1 MNAINNKN
9 YKTYL
14 GLLIASTGIILLTLT
29 FQSTLFSSSV
39 SAQKVTGAA
48 LDKKAADA
56 CAKDSI
62 GKKNKD
68 GCVQGYKIGY
78 EGTKQSFG
86 LMLCRWPTPTASN
99 PGATSEILGCD
110 RGIVLGERGAKDD
123 SVGATN
129 LSAATKACAQYQNQR
144 VKTNFHTCV
153 AAYSAAKQAGKV
165 SAAKCSGANKDACL
179 TGANAG
185 KKQHDEDKKERE
197 KEREKER
204 TEDGED
210 AKEAAK
216 LRKEKDPALNCID
229 NRDKCDLM
237 RKYVNPIIG
246 FLTALVGIAVT
257 IGLISGGIRYAS
269 AGNDPQ
275 KVGAAKK
282 QITNAILALLA
293 LFILYALIRWIAPA
307 LL

>member
-1 MNAINNKN
+1 MNAINNKK

-14 GLLIASTGIILLTLT
+14 GLLCASIGIMLLVLA
-29 FQSTLFSSSV
+29 FQNTLFPTFV
-39 SAQKVTGAA
+39 SAQRVTGAA
-48 LDKKAADA
+48 LDKKAEDA
-56 CAKDSI
+56 CAKDTI

-68 GCVQGYKIGY
+68 GCAQGYKVGY
-78 EGTKQSFG
+78 EGSQQSYG
-86 LMLCRWPTPTASN
+86 QMLCRYPNPTMSN
-99 PGATSEILGCD
+99 PGATSVVLGCD
-110 RGIVLGERGAKDD
+110 RGLVLGERGAKDD
-123 SVGATN
+123 SVGGVD
-129 LSAATKACAQYQNQR
+129 LDAATKACAKYQNQR
-144 VKTNFHTCV
+144 VKANFHACT
-153 AAYSAAKQAGKV
+153 AAYAAAKKAGKV
-165 SAAKCSGANKDACL
+165 NAAKCSGANKEACQ

-185 KKQHDEDKKERE
+185 KKQFDEDKKKRE

-204 TEDGED
+204 EEDGED
-210 AKEAAK
+210 AKEAAEIE
-216 LRKEKDPALNCID
+216 KEKDPALDCID

-275 KVGAAKK
+275 KTGAAKK
-282 QITNAILALLA
+282 QITSAILALLA
-293 LFILYALIRWIAPA
+293 LFILYALIRWLAPA